1 MTELNKRLGSMDYDG
16 LIADIYPKLVVSGGA
31 IRKLAEAATI
41 KRGTI
46 LAKSSGTSGD
56 NKLVVL
62 GTAAASNE
70 VLTAYCILCDDVA
83 VGTTDDVIA
92 PVYLMGCFNSNKV
105 TVADSYT
112 MTEADKDALRNGGI
126 VFKAAAPAL

>member
-16 LIADIYPKLVVSGGA
+16 LIADIYPKLVVSGP

-56 NKLVVL
+56 GKLVVL
-62 GTAAASNE
+62 GTAATGDE
-70 VLTAYCILCDDVA
+70 VLTANCILCDDVD
-83 VGTTDDVIA
+83 VGTADDVTA

-105 TVADSYT
+105 TVADSYA

>member
-16 LIADIYPKLVVSGGA
+16 LIADIYPKLVVSGGT

-46 LAKSSGTSGD
+46 LAKSSGTSDDG
-56 NKLVVL
+56 KLVVL

-70 VLTAYCILCDDVA
+70 VLTAYCILCDDVD
-83 VGTTDDVIA
+83 VGTADDVTA